1 MNHERTQTRT
11 EHSRNLEDAEKYKA
25 IETLTELGLFVPLR
39 YVEAWHGRAG
49 DGTDWAID
57 PRMRNGYG
65 QNDNDNVNQ
74 RSTIYA
80 GMKDVAKQFADIRAR
95 QKGRD
100 DFQAEM
106 HRIVSE
112 DTDAVVIDATFSE
125 QDLDDKERYQYHDAL
140 RALSPGLSK
149 GAPPS
154 FAAGQQGV
162 VEAYYA
168 DRRTQGGSQVDINQM
183 AVRTGQ
189 DELELGRLAG
199 AERARHVI
207 ATMSPVGAA
216 KAMLRY
222 RAASDIEPG
231 IDAGYVEYI
240 ESWFKNAH
248 VVGLSQKVTSATL
261 GRSITMATF
270 FDLMN
275 VQAEGAIA
283 KRRER
288 RARSLGGAGLLMRDS
303 TKESYNRHAHPVMKA
318 LANAYVSPHALIDE
332 ADKTRGF
339 QGRFDRPS
347 GVWEGFTLGQH
358 TETVLRNFDETYAD
372 SVPVNLLLPMRLAM
386 LVHDIG
392 KPVAHAEGNKSQQ
405 VVYNKRDARRFMTE
419 VGVDDPLQTVV
430 LGVMGKGCDLALQM
444 DVRKHPQA
452 GPDLMAFAKE
462 TLARAYGPDRVDDDS
477 VRGFVTMCRM
487 FRICDGGAY
496 TDMAVTRKPNGAYY
510 RNAPSFNAGFHPP
523 AGLGGRS
530 IAPRL

>member
-1 MNHERTQTRT
+1 MNYERTQTRT
-11 EHSRNLEDAEKYKA
+11 DHSRNLEDAEKYKA

-39 YVEAWHGRAG
+39 YIEAWHGRAG

-57 PRMRNGYG
+57 PRIRNGFG

-74 RSTIYA
+74 RSTIYT
-80 GMKDVAKQFADIRAR
+80 GMKDVARQFADIRVR
-95 QKGRD
+95 QKGCD
-100 DFQAEM
+100 DFQVEM
-106 HRIVSE
+106 HRIISE
-112 DTDAVVIDATFSE
+112 DADAVVMDATFSE
-125 QDLDDKERYQYHDAL
+125 QTLDDKARQQYHDAL
-140 RALSPGLSK
+140 RALSPGLSR

-168 DRRTQGGSQVDINQM
+168 DRRAHPDSKVNVDEI

-189 DELELGRLAG
+189 DVSELGRLAG

-207 ATMSPVGAA
+207 TAMSPIGAA
-216 KAMLRY
+216 KAMLRN

-231 IDAGYVEYI
+231 MDAGYVEYI

-248 VVGLSQKVTSATL
+248 VVGLSQKVDSATL

-275 VQAEGAIA
+275 VQAEGVIA

-288 RARSLGGAGLLMRDS
+288 RARSLGGVGLLMRDS
-303 TKESYNRHAHPVMKA
+303 TKESYDRRAHPVMKA
-318 LANAYVSPHALIDE
+318 LANAYVSPRVLVNE
-332 ADKTRGF
+332 ANTTRGF
-339 QGRFDRPS
+339 QGRFDQPS

-372 SVPVNLLLPMRLAM
+372 NVPVNLLLPMRLTM

-392 KPVAHAEGNKSQQ
+392 KPIAHIEGNKLQQ
-405 VVYNKRDARRFMTE
+405 AIYNKRDAHQFMTE
-419 VGVDDPLQTVV
+419 IGVDDPLQAVV
-430 LGVMGKGCDLALQM
+430 LGIMGKGCDLALQM
-444 DVRKHPQA
+444 DVRKHTQA
-452 GPDLMAFAKE
+452 GPALMAFAKE
-462 TLARAYGPDRVDDDS
+462 TLAKAYGPDRVDADS
-477 VRGFVTMCRM
+477 IQGFVAMCRM
-487 FRICDGGAY
+487 FRVCDGGAY
-496 TDMAVTRKPNGAYY
+496 TDMAITRKSNGAYY
-510 RNAPSFNAGFHPP
+510 RNAPSFNAGFYPP

-530 IAPRL
+530 IDPRL